1 MAIELVDCKFKIHPV
16 TLAILKGKAK
26 AEDKHVADILR
37 TLADGEAE
45 KFRVALIEAQRVLA
59 AHGLLGELQGLLGS
73 VGAFST
79 PARYAE
85 RGDGTELL
93 DLDVLEE

>member
-1 MAIELVDCKFKIHPV
+1 MSLELVDCKFKIHPV

-26 AEDKHVADILR
+26 AENKHVADILR
-37 TLADGEAE
+37 ALADGEAD

-73 VGAFST
+73 IGAFGT
-79 PARYAE
+79 PARFAE
-85 RGDGTELL
+85 RADGLGVL
-93 DLDVLEE
+93 DLDAVEE